1 MNEQELEGL
10 NKKLAEWAGW
20 IALKAGGWK
29 SPDKDNHFE
38 ANFTQSLDACLK
50 HLFPKLVSDN
60 KLWGHF
66 VEFTRWEGLPPSRKR
81 LSDGKM
87 IKRLLDPM
95 FICKTIE
102 KIIDL
107 IK

>member
-1 MNEQELEGL
+1 MTEMNEQER
-10 NKKLAEWAGW
+10 NKKLAEWAG
-20 IALKAGGWK
+20 
-29 SPDKDNHFE
+29 FT

-66 VEFTRWEGLPPSRKR
+66 VELARWEGLPPTRKR
-81 LSDGKM
+81 LEDGKM

-95 FICKTIE
+95 FICQTIE
-102 KIIDL
+102 KIIACYEE
-107 IK
+107 K